1 MLDTLSFE
9 LTTPT
14 TKSFLRRFIRAA
26 EADQKTEFLASYL
39 AELTLLEYSFLKF
52 KPSMVAAS
60 AVFLSLYSLH
70 RPAWTST
77 LEHYAAYSAA
87 DLKECVDALLEA
99 LGALVGGAPAP
110 VPYAQDPVTGD
121 FWPQGGAAGW
131 EAADR
136 PVGSACAQG

>member
-87 DLKECVDALLEA
+87 DLKECVEALLEA
-99 LGALVGGAPAP
+99 RAPPPPRPALRLSPSPSTRQPRAERA
-110 VPYAQDPVTGD
+110 
-121 FWPQGGAAGW
+121 
-131 EAADR
+131 
-136 PVGSACAQG
+136 